1 MNNNNTTIMNTIF
14 KTIAFGFF
22 TLISIQATAQYGG
35 GYGGGGMGGMGG
47 GGMNGMGGSGMRG
60 GGMQNNYG
68 NTPKGPTVL
77 TEKEKAEKI
86 DKIMEKLK
94 TQLNLDELQVFA
106 IRNEVVA
113 NSKSIE
119 AIAKSDSSNEDK
131 TKEAEAV
138 HEKTDRIINTYL
150 NKDQKEKYKA
160 LIEERKNRAL
170 ESGKGRRN

>member
-1 MNNNNTTIMNTIF
+1 MNKIF
-14 KTIAFGFF
+14 KTLAFSLFI
-22 TLISIQATAQYGG
+22 LISIQSNAQYGG
-35 GYGGGGMGGMGG
+35 GYGGGGMGGMG

-119 AIAKSDSSNEDK
+119 AIVKSESTNEEK
-131 TKEAEAV
+131 SKEAEAV

-150 NKDQKEKYKA
+150 NKDQKEKYKVM
-160 LIEERKNRAL
+160 IEERKNRAL
-170 ESGKGRRN
+170 EANKGRRN